1 MTSARCGCAII
12 VQACDRRCCSCCVE
26 SQHHLK
32 KTRYLQWLHNVFS
45 VATHNANATDRRMS
59 SSLET
64 TLGGD
69 SLSIQL

>member
-32 KTRYLQWLHNVFS
+32 KHFISNGYTTCFPLQRTMQTQPTGECRH
-45 VATHNANATDRRMS
+45 
-59 SSLET
+59 
-64 TLGGD
+64 
-69 SLSIQL
+69 LSRPR